1 MFTVGKL
8 LCHLMAWSE
17 VLALPLKLAKNLK
30 KAKICK
36 RRKGTTMP
44 PKGNSMTVPSKER
57 GKLKRKVSEGE
68 PGQAAGASVS
78 CSSFWVCSQ
87 YLTLVDWMTESDKT
101 DGIHDCIQ
109 LHWARLYTRPYKLWS
124 NSNAHHDYF
133 ERLQLVFVVECS
145 RVRLNFG
152 QLYRKKSG
160 LLLSSHN

>member
-1 MFTVGKL
+1 
-8 LCHLMAWSE
+8 
-17 VLALPLKLAKNLK
+17 
-30 KAKICK
+30 
-36 RRKGTTMP
+36 
-44 PKGNSMTVPSKER
+44 
-57 GKLKRKVSEGE
+57 
-68 PGQAAGASVS
+68 
-78 CSSFWVCSQ
+78 
-87 YLTLVDWMTESDKT
+87 MTESDKT

-109 LHWARLYTRPYKLWS
+109 LCWASLYTRPYKLWS